1 MKISFRQSEPDSD
14 AFEKF
19 VACAEKYSRYPDMW
33 VHIINTRCDDW
44 TYYFNFTKIND
55 SVIDIHYIE
64 SDKLELGVETPRF
77 AKFLITRNFE
87 FDIDNLKNRN
97 FGVYVVAEPLEVYTT
112 EEILEMLTLH
122 SPE

>member
-1 MKISFRQSEPDSD
+1 
-14 AFEKF
+14 
-19 VACAEKYSRYPDMW
+19 
-33 VHIINTRCDDW
+33 
-44 TYYFNFTKIND
+44 
-55 SVIDIHYIE
+55 
-64 SDKLELGVETPRF
+64 VETPRF